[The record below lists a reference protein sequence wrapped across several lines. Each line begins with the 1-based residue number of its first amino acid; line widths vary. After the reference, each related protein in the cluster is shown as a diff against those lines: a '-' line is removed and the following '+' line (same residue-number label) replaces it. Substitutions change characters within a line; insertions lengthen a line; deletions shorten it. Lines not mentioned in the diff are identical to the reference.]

1 MNQDAAA
8 AAAVALLGI
17 LCLIL
22 IVAIVIA
29 IFYLLTLQKALSR
42 VSPRNRLMEPGMVWL
57 SLIPL
62 FNIIWAFFIAT
73 RIPDS
78 LRNEFRDRGQDAGSD
93 YAKRIG
99 LTNAILGVVSIPL
112 NAFSRL
118 FKNEPGLGIIL
129 GLIMM
134 ILGLVSL
141 VLFII
146 FWVRIAGY
154 SKELAALP
162 SYPDSGPDY
171 DDRADNRDR
180 GPRGPSSDAIRPA
193 DPGAFRPE
201 DRDRY

>member
-1 MNQDAAA
+1 M
-8 AAAVALLGI
+8 
-17 LCLIL
+17 
-22 IVAIVIA
+22 
-29 IFYLLTLQKALSR
+29 
-42 VSPRNRLMEPGMVWL
+42 
-57 SLIPL
+57 
-62 FNIIWAFFIAT
+62 
-73 RIPDS
+73 
-78 LRNEFRDRGQDAGSD
+78 
-93 YAKRIG
+93 G
-99 LTNAILGVVSIPL
+99 LTNAMLGVVSIPL